1 MKKILLFL
9 VLGVFVLGDIDIVP
23 KDPSAASVFYSAL
36 AVMMPSY
43 ASKNWSEG
51 SSEASEESSG
61 IKEKET
67 ASDTYEYYK
76 KMAEKKVVN
85 AGEVFTENGL
95 NKLGL
100 LKDDIVELQEINIGI
115 LVTND
120 KKNLALIP
128 SKSEYYKLVDRVI
141 R

>member
-1 MKKILLFL
+1 MKKALLFL
-9 VLGVFVLGDIDIVP
+9 VLGIFALGDIDIVP
-23 KDPSAASVFYSAL
+23 KNPSAASSFYSGL
-36 AVMMPSY
+36 AVLMPSY

-51 SSEASEESSG
+51 SSKASEESSG

-76 KMAEKKVVN
+76 EMAEKKVVS
-85 AGEVFTENGL
+85 AGAVFTEEGL
-95 NKLGL
+95 NKVGL

-115 LVTND
+115 LVTNGE
-120 KKNLALIP
+120 KNLALIP
-128 SKSEYYKLVDRVI
+128 SKSEYYELADRVV